1 MNDYKKIISIPAL
14 KSTAKESFIFL
25 PGGYQN
31 TWSFARII
39 DGLIERKNADCYLV
53 NLPGYYQ
60 NKSSD
65 RTTIDESIK
74 DISNSIINRIRTKNV
89 SIIGHSLGGGI
100 GCHLSSHIATDVNNI
115 QLYLSC
121 MPISINSRILTIRS
135 RINDLINIPAKWI
148 GRRNIP
154 LFLRGFMCSS
164 YNNKM
169 LNILSDPDERI
180 VSLISVKEKLKVHL
194 GASQF
199 DPIAGPIIR
208 QREFYNI
215 LKSKG
220 VSITFTNFGFTSH
233 IPEKIRPN
241 NYTNWIIQNCVD

>member
-1 MNDYKKIISIPAL
+1 MDDHLKIISIPAL

-31 TWSFARII
+31 TWCWARII
-39 DGLIERKNADCYLV
+39 DGLIERKNADCYLI

-60 NKSSD
+60 NKLSD
-65 RTTIDESIK
+65 RSTIDESIK
-74 DISNSIINRIRTKNV
+74 NISNGIIKSIRTNKVN
-89 SIIGHSLGGGI
+89 IIGHSLGAGI
-100 GCHLSSHIATDVNNI
+100 GCYLSSYIARDVDNI

-121 MPISINSRILTIRS
+121 MPISIKPRILTIRS
-135 RINDLINIPAKWI
+135 RINDLINIPARWI
-148 GRRNIP
+148 GRKNIP

-164 YNNKM
+164 YNKKM

-180 VSLISVKEKLKVHL
+180 VSLISVKEKLQVHL

-199 DPIAGPIIR
+199 DPIAGPIVR
-208 QREFYNI
+208 QREFYNL

-220 VSITFTNFGFTSH
+220 VNITFTNFGFTSH
-233 IPEKIRPN
+233 IPEKLCPN
-241 NYTNWIIQNCVD
+241 NYTNWIISNC